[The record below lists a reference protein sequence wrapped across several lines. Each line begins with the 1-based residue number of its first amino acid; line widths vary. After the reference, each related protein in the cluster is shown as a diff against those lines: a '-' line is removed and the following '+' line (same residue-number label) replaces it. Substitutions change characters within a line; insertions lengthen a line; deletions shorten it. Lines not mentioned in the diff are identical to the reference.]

1 MTRQARTPSSMLSL
15 PEFAG
20 QSKQTYVEAA
30 VGLANDLDRLTALRS
45 GLRER
50 MRTSPLCDADAF
62 ARNVETADRDMWR
75 TWCNTDVGHE

>member
-1 MTRQARTPSSMLSL
+1 MFSL
-15 PEFAG
+15 PEFAA

-62 ARNVETADRDMWR
+62 ARNVETAYRDMWR